1 LSPEDLK
8 SLQEIAGVMKG
19 HPLAIKLTASLLVR
33 QSIASIRDE
42 LRRNPPQEV
51 SQRFDVSFNSL
62 SEGQK
67 DLFCRL
73 AVFSGSVT
81 EEAIGSIC
89 IEDEASDWQ
98 SDLGELERRSFL
110 DRIEIAAQ
118 DQDGN
123 EVTLSRYKLHP
134 LMRQYATA
142 KAGEE
147 LLTGLRPRATAYF
160 LEYAE
165 NHADHFFMLS
175 LEHEN
180 LLAAMDWLA
189 GQQGSTSSE
198 GRKAASNSVL
208 QFMSA
213 LDGYLDTLGYWS
225 EYDRR
230 LKQAV
235 SAAEALEDK
244 KQMAGWIHNL
254 GILLQ
259 KTGNYEAA
267 RKLHQQSLEIKK
279 ELGDKSGVSSSLH
292 QLGWLAQDTGDYDQ
306 ARKLYQQSLEIKQE
320 LGDKNGVAF
329 SLAQL
334 ALMEEKLGRIETAV
348 ELTAKAESIFNE
360 INNPFLAERARNQR
374 KRLESLL

>member
-1 LSPEDLK
+1 MSPEDLK

-142 KAGEE
+142 
-147 LLTGLRPRATAYF
+147 
-160 LEYAE
+160 
-165 NHADHFFMLS
+165 
-175 LEHEN
+175 
-180 LLAAMDWLA
+180 
-189 GQQGSTSSE
+189 
-198 GRKAASNSVL
+198 
-208 QFMSA
+208 
-213 LDGYLDTLGYWS
+213 
-225 EYDRR
+225 
-230 LKQAV
+230 
-235 SAAEALEDK
+235 
-244 KQMAGWIHNL
+244 
-254 GILLQ
+254 
-259 KTGNYEAA
+259 
-267 RKLHQQSLEIKK
+267 
-279 ELGDKSGVSSSLH
+279 
-292 QLGWLAQDTGDYDQ
+292 
-306 ARKLYQQSLEIKQE
+306 
-320 LGDKNGVAF
+320 
-329 SLAQL
+329 
-334 ALMEEKLGRIETAV
+334 
-348 ELTAKAESIFNE
+348 
-360 INNPFLAERARNQR
+360 
-374 KRLESLL
+374 

>member
-267 RKLHQQSLEIKK
+267 RKLHQQSLEINK
-279 ELGDKSGVSSSLH
+279 ELGDKSGVSKSLH
-292 QLGWLAQDTGDYDQ
+292 QLGRLAQATGDYDQ

>member
-147 LLTGLRPRATAYF
+147 RLTGLRPRATAYF